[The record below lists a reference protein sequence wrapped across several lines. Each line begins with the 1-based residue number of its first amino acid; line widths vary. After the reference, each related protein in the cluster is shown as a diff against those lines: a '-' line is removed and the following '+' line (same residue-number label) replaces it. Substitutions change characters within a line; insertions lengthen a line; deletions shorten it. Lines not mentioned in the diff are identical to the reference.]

1 MKKLMFSLLAMLM
14 CVTASAHKFDGI
26 DLNESAVKV
35 MREISVKGY
44 AYDSEKDCLKGNCQ
58 GTEIYLSFNL
68 TDVNTKG
75 KVGQLIVDIP
85 MEKGY
90 SFKNTAMIF
99 NVIYHATATTAN
111 EVSYLVDEDGTTMT
125 LTATENGVKMVY
137 NTPYYKK

>member
-75 KVGQLIVDIP
+75 KVGQLIVEIP
-85 MEKGY
+85 ME
-90 SFKNTAMIF
+90 
-99 NVIYHATATTAN
+99 
-111 EVSYLVDEDGTTMT
+111 
-125 LTATENGVKMVY
+125 
-137 NTPYYKK
+137 